1 MNNSVH
7 SKALG
12 RSEEV
17 VNVVG
22 AEITGIRGG
31 CSSALFWPFGSDR
44 KSMRCV
50 AMLLP
55 WLLSDHQASKVPWV
69 GGVVSLPMIP
79 WDSIVQSFCFLFL
92 DPGPFRLQR
101 DALFH
106 SLRLQPRLWY
116 VAPWWAQGV
125 LYFTWSRLGFFWHT
139 FGWIWRYGQA
149 RCHPGTSLYWSPSCI
164 VFTEGTVHWDTG

>member
-1 MNNSVH
+1 MSNSVH
-7 SKALG
+7 IRALS
-12 RSEEV
+12 RSEREAEEV

-22 AEITGIRGG
+22 TETTGIRGG
-31 CSSALFWPFGSDR
+31 RSSALFWPFGSDR

-55 WLLSDHQASKVPWV
+55 WLLSDHQASKVLWV

-79 WDSIVQSFCFLFL
+79 WDSIVQSFCWFLFL

-101 DALFH
+101 DTLLH

-116 VAPWWAQGV
+116 VAP
-125 LYFTWSRLGFFWHT
+125 
-139 FGWIWRYGQA
+139 
-149 RCHPGTSLYWSPSCI
+149 
-164 VFTEGTVHWDTG
+164 